1 MFRGVNMRGAQIYIK
16 KTESGG
22 GGVVSQLVGSLGGV
36 KISLSLCLLTRYR
49 LQ

>member
-22 GGVVSQLVGSLGGV
+22 GGCRFSIGGV
-36 KISLSLCLLTRYR
+36 FRGCKNIIEPVPAYAL
-49 LQ
+49 